1 MGFLSNRLKPVQKTQ
16 GITNGTS
23 GGIGQQQATA
33 LCDISAQV
41 QQYQQFLGEQLRQ
54 SADCSTLF
62 VTIHSLSLYKCMWQ
76 KWDVMIG
83 LTREVPVIICSL
95 CCCVLCRGI
104 KAAAWLCGHWSPR
117 SNSARWDPFRTPQGL
132 SDSLQR
138 TLWGRQSWTTA
149 AHTHYYN
156 RSLMYLSKTCSNN
169 RQLSGVQVEVNLLY
183 NTYILKDQ
191 FNQKWKLRSHS
202 IYLPPCH

>member
-1 MGFLSNRLKPVQKTQ
+1 MGVLSHRLKPVQKTQ

-41 QQYQQFLGEQLRQ
+41 QQYQQFLGEQHRQ
-54 SADCSTLF
+54 SADCSALF
-62 VTIHSLSLYKCMWQ
+62 VTKQSLSFYKRMWQ

-83 LTREVPVIICSL
+83 LTREIPVAI
-95 CCCVLCRGI
+95 CVLCRGI
-104 KAAAWLCGHWSPR
+104 KATAWLCGHWSPR

-138 TLWGRQSWTTA
+138 TLWGRLSWTTA

-156 RSLMYLSKTCSNN
+156 RSLMYLSKPCSNN
-169 RQLSGVQVEVNLLY
+169 RQLSDVKVEVNLLY
-183 NTYILKDQ
+183 DT
-191 FNQKWKLRSHS
+191 
-202 IYLPPCH
+202 